1 MPEKWFIVDCHNQY
15 VPPEAIPLSR
25 GTPMDL
31 TETGAARSGPL
42 KDSLDIEKKL
52 RVMEDAGIDM
62 AVLHMASLN
71 LLGLD
76 FCAAMN
82 TGNASTARKYPGKFV
97 PLAHIPLETG
107 PAVMKELDRSM
118 KELGLMGVAVETA
131 SDKYT
136 LGSPELL
143 PLFEKINSLGVPVV
157 VHPSN
162 IRIMAATGGWP
173 TTMLG
178 HMNSATAVEIE
189 NGKAA
194 TEILGGVLPKFPDLK
209 VLIPHHGGGMPLWI
223 GRMMSSFLPDGFV
236 LPDKYKYVPR
246 TPRIRKELGLDKI
259 FMELFGKLYFD
270 SSGFQGWM
278 PMTEATLL
286 TVKPERLV
294 LGTDYGFEVLEPV
307 DMKAFIDSIKA
318 MKIPE
323 TDKRKILGEN
333 ARELFKI
340 K

>member
-1 MPEKWFIVDCHNQY
+1 MPKKWFVVDCHNQF
-15 VPPEAIPLSR
+15 VPSEAIPLSK

-31 TETGAARSGPL
+31 TEGSPVRSGPF
-42 KDSLDIEKKL
+42 KYSLDIEGKL

-71 LLGLD
+71 LLGLE

-82 TGNASTARKYPGKFV
+82 TGNARVARDYPGKFV
-97 PLAHIPLETG
+97 PLAHVPLDTS
-107 PAVMKELDRSM
+107 PATMKELDRSM
-118 KELGLMGVAVETA
+118 KELGLQGVALETA

-136 LGSPELL
+136 LGSPELT

-162 IRIMAATGGWP
+162 VRIMAASGGWP
-173 TTMLG
+173 TTILG
-178 HMNSATAVEIE
+178 HMNSAAAVEIE

-194 TEILGGVLPKFPDLK
+194 TEILGGVLTKFPDLK

-223 GRMMSSFLPDGFV
+223 GRMMSGFLPDGFA
-236 LPDKYKYVPR
+236 LPEKYKFLPR

-259 FMELFGKLYFD
+259 FDELFGKLYFD

-278 PMTEATLL
+278 PITQATLL
-286 TVKPERLV
+286 TVKPQRMV
-294 LGTDYGFEVLEPV
+294 FGTDYGFEMIEAA
-307 DMKAFIDSIKA
+307 DMKAFLDNIKA

-323 TDKRKILGEN
+323 SDRRAILGDT

>member
-1 MPEKWFIVDCHNQY
+1 MPEEWFVVDCHNQY
-15 VPPEAIPLSR
+15 VPEEAIPLSK

-31 TETGAARSGPL
+31 TEGSPVRQGPF
-42 KDSLDIEKKL
+42 KYSLDIEGKL

-71 LLGLD
+71 LLGLE

-82 TGNASTARKYPGKFV
+82 TGNANIAKKYPGKFV

-118 KELGLMGVAVETA
+118 KELGLQGVALETA

-162 IRIMAATGGWP
+162 VRILAATGGWP

-178 HMNSATAVEIE
+178 HMNSAAAVEIE

-194 TEILGGVLPKFPDLK
+194 TEILGGVLTKFPDLK
-209 VLIPHHGGGMPLWI
+209 VLIPHHGGGMALWI
-223 GRMMSSFLPDGFV
+223 GRMMSSFLPDGFE
-236 LPDKYKYVPR
+236 LPEKYKFMPR
-246 TPRIRKELGLDKI
+246 TPRIRKELGLDRI
-259 FMELFGKLYFD
+259 FMDLFNKLYFD
-270 SSGFQGWM
+270 ISGFQGWM
-278 PMTEATLL
+278 PMTQATLL
-286 TVKPERLV
+286 TVKPDRLV
-294 LGTDYGFEVLEPV
+294 LGTDYGFEVVEAV
-307 DMKAFIDSIKA
+307 DMKAFIDSVKA
-318 MKIPE
+318 MKLPE
-323 TDKRKILGEN
+323 SDRRKILGEN
-333 ARELFKI
+333 ARELFNI